1 MAAAAAAGAKHYAVL
16 GGGIS
21 GLSTAWYLSRL
32 APKAKITLVEKQAR
46 LGGWVHTQMQ
56 NGQLFEL
63 GPRTLRPVGDAGR
76 ATLEMVHEL
85 GLENQVFT
93 TAKTS
98 PAAINRYIYSNNQ
111 LHHLPT
117 SPFDL
122 LNPFKSTSPLLR
134 GLLLALLR
142 EPFIKPSTLPDESIH
157 AFVSRRFSP
166 AMADNLVSAVLHGI
180 YAGNAKELSVRS
192 AMPILWEAERKH
204 GSVGRG
210 LMAPPPRLPASPT
223 LQGSAAVAPA
233 EPVDKAADEFV
244 RRVQASASI
253 YSFKDGMQTLTEALH
268 RDLEGTDN
276 VKLLRGEVKQI
287 RLGPT
292 SEITFFET
300 QLPPLKADHIISAL
314 PASTLTNL
322 LPAPSHTALS
332 SLLAA
337 IPTVDVVTANLAFRG
352 GPAARVLGGI
362 NGFGYLIPL
371 TEPTGILGTVFDSCA
386 MPEQDNT
393 ADGDAAATTRVTVMM
408 GGHRFREY
416 FGDVER
422 ADLGVLGDKA
432 VEAVRSHLG
441 VTAEVVERNVALHR
455 ACIPQYTV
463 GHHQRLT
470 EMQEL
475 LVGSE
480 YGSKLSLTGAS
491 YFGVGVNDCVKNA
504 RELALR
510 IAKGEHVTGLEK
522 AAV

>member
-1 MAAAAAAGAKHYAVL
+1 MASAAAGAATAGAKHFAVL

-21 GLSTAWYLSRL
+21 GLSTAWYLTHL
-32 APKAKITLVEKQAR
+32 VPKAKITLVEKQAR
-46 LGGWVHTQMQ
+46 LGGWVHTQTQ

-76 ATLEMVHEL
+76 ATLEMVHKL
-85 GLENQVFT
+85 GLENKVLT
-93 TAKTS
+93 TSKTS

-122 LNPFKSTSPLLR
+122 LNPFKSKSPLLR
-134 GLLLALLR
+134 GLLVALLR
-142 EPFIKPSTLPDESIH
+142 EPFIKPATLPDESIH

-166 AMADNLVSAVLHGI
+166 SIADNLVSAVLHGI

-210 LMAPPPRLPASPT
+210 LMAPPTPVSPA
-223 LQGSAAVAPA
+223 QRAQRAAAAAASVP
-233 EPVDKAADEFV
+233 DKAADEFV

-268 RDLEGTDN
+268 RDLEGKGN
-276 VKLLRGEVKQI
+276 VDLVRREVKEI
-287 RLGPT
+287 RLGGAKP
-292 SEITFFET
+292 EIAFAENDCPSL
-300 QLPPLKADHIISAL
+300 QADHIISAL

-322 LPAPSHTALS
+322 LPPAQHRLS

-337 IPTVDVVTANLAFRG
+337 ISTVDVVTVNLAFRG
-352 GPAARVLGGI
+352 GPPSSVLGGV
-362 NGFGYLIPL
+362 NGFGYLIPQ

-386 MPEQDNT
+386 MPEQDQP
-393 ADGDAAATTRVTVMM
+393 APATTRVTVMM

-416 FGDVER
+416 FGDVGG
-422 ADLGVLGDKA
+422 ADLDVLGNNA
-432 VEAVRSHLG
+432 VDAVRTHLG
-441 VTAEVVERNVALHR
+441 VDAEVAERNVALHR

-463 GHHQRLT
+463 GHHQRLS

-475 LVGSE
+475 LASSACG
-480 YGSKLSLTGAS
+480 GKLSLVGAS
-491 YFGVGVNDCVKNA
+491 YLGVGLNDCVKNA
-504 RELALR
+504 RDLVRR
-510 IAKGEHVTGLEK
+510 IAQGETVTGLER
-522 AAV
+522 AIE

>member
-1 MAAAAAAGAKHYAVL
+1 MASATAAAAAGAKHYAVL

-32 APKAKITLVEKQAR
+32 VPKAKITLVEKQAR

-76 ATLEMVHEL
+76 ATLEMVHRL
-85 GLENQVFT
+85 GLEKKVLT

-210 LMAPPPRLPASPT
+210 LMAPPPRMPAT
-223 LQGSAAVAPA
+223 AGAASA
-233 EPVDKAADEFV
+233 EPVDRAADEFV

-268 RDLEGTDN
+268 RDLEGMGN
-276 VKLLRGEVKQI
+276 VELLRGEVRQI
-287 RLGPT
+287 RLGGGCETP
-292 SEITFFET
+292 EITFSDT

-314 PASTLTNL
+314 PASTLTNV

-352 GPAARVLGGI
+352 GPAARVLGGVT
-362 NGFGYLIPL
+362 GFGYLIPL

-386 MPEQDNT
+386 MPEQDDT
-393 ADGDAAATTRVTVMM
+393 TGATTRVTVMM
-408 GGHRFREY
+408 GGHRFRKY
-416 FGDVER
+416 FGDVEQ

-441 VTAEVVERNVALHR
+441 VKAEVVERNVALHR

-470 EMQEL
+470 EMHEGL
-475 LVGSE
+475 AG
-480 YGSKLSLTGAS
+480 GKLSLTGAS

-504 RELALR
+504 RELAR
-510 IAKGEHVTGLEK
+510 KIAKGENVTGLEK
-522 AAV
+522 AAE